1 VVSVNISSLEPHHT
15 PAALALLRQI
25 ILESPHYSQAAKDSE
40 IAALTAQLEAQPHT
54 ALVALE
60 HGAVRGVLVWSGFEA
75 GLLWLSWIVC
85 APEARGRGL
94 GLELVQAFH
103 EFAKQ
108 QGVHKTWCDSR
119 IGNLASQKLLEK
131 AGYKQAARL
140 EKHWYG
146 LDYFIWER
154 YASS

>member
-1 VVSVNISSLEPHHT
+1 MTISVLEPHHT
-15 PAALALLRQI
+15 QAALALLRQI
-25 ILESPHYSQAAKDSE
+25 ILESPYYSPEAKQSE
-40 IAALTAQLEAQPHT
+40 IADLIRQLEAQPQT

-60 HGAVRGVLVWSGFEA
+60 HGVVCGVLVWSGFEA

-94 GLELVQAFH
+94 GLGLVQAFH
-103 EFAKQ
+103 EFAQQ

-131 AGYKQAARL
+131 AGYRQVAKL
-140 EKHWYG
+140 EQHWYG
-146 LDYFIWER
+146 LDYWIWER
-154 YASS
+154 WVG